1 MANAIHVTPVGTAIY
16 PWLNKPD
23 TKFNPDGEY
32 SVSLLLSED
41 AAKVVNNVVKPL
53 MNGGKHNPIKPEVDD
68 QGNGTGNYTIKFKL
82 KAKVSPKRGQPFE
95 QKPILLDED
104 GNRLEKLIGGGSK
117 IKIAYEAYAYDGMGG
132 GVTLRVKKVRI
143 AQDGLVEY
151 TSKDNVD
158 WGEDCVDK
166 PKEEVEDEGDDAQE
180 ANLVRLDLDDED
192 F

>member
-1 MANAIHVTPVGTAIY
+1 MANTLHVTPVGTAVY

-32 SVSLLLSED
+32 SVTLLLSKAD
-41 AAKVVNNVVKPL
+41 AKVVSGVVKPL
-53 MNGGKHNPIKPEVDD
+53 MAGGKHNPIKPEVDD
-68 QGNGTGNYTIKFKL
+68 QGNDTGNFKIKFKL
-82 KAKVSPKRGQPFE
+82 KAKVTPKRGQPFE
-95 QKPILLDED
+95 QKPVLLDED

-132 GVTLRVKKVRI
+132 GVTLRVKKVRM
-143 AQDGLVEY
+143 AQGGLVEY

-166 PKEEVEDEGDDAQE
+166 PAEVVADDVDENDTE
-180 ANLVRLDLDDED
+180 DED

>member
-166 PKEEVEDEGDDAQE
+166 PAEEVEVESNTDS
-180 ANLVRLDLDDED
+180 DDED